1 MLEDLP
7 TPQEDLHNF
16 RPGGVG
22 SGLGRQQNQLAMLER
37 YGLGPTSRVV
47 EIGCGV
53 GWLAYNLA

>member
-37 YGLGPTSRVV
+37 YGLGPTSRVL
-47 EIGCGV
+47 EIGC
-53 GWLAYNLA
+53 